1 MTFVIVF
8 HFIELIVRHVLILAT
23 AGIMHF
29 CSFTSEEH
37 SARMWQKKRDA
48 IACRVDH
55 LPNFRKLS

>member
-1 MTFVIVF
+1 MEELYCDICDFVF

-37 SARMWQKKRDA
+37 SARKDVAKET
-48 IACRVDH
+48 
-55 LPNFRKLS
+55 